1 MIIDHNNQPT
11 LTSEM
16 VCLFSFFT
24 DLALPPSPP
33 VKAGTPSD
41 QDLLDVSN
49 EFSNSWKLFCRVLKL
64 SEAKL
69 AQIEEKEPD
78 LPSKCHGIVTDLL
91 CLNKLTDQSQ
101 CLALVCVEKKIA
113 RDKLAS
119 RLMSR
124 SRH

>member
-16 VCLFSFFT
+16 VCLFCFFT

-91 CLNKLTDQSQ
+91 S
-101 CLALVCVEKKIA
+101 
-113 RDKLAS
+113 
-119 RLMSR
+119 
-124 SRH
+124 

>member
-11 LTSEM
+11 LTSEI
-16 VCLFSFFT
+16 VCFLSFT
-24 DLALPPSPP
+24 DYVALPPSPP

-41 QDLLDVSN
+41 QVLLDVSN

-91 CLNKLTDQSQ
+91 SEVKP
-101 CLALVCVEKKIA
+101 
-113 RDKLAS
+113 
-119 RLMSR
+119 
-124 SRH
+124 